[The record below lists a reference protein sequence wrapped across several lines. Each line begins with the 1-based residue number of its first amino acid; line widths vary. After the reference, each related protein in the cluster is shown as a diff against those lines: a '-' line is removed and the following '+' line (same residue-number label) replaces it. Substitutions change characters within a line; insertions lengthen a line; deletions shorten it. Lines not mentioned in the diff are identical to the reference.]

1 MVTLPGI
8 ISLLNQSPTPPHVDN
23 RDAIIQRV
31 RLMCDLFNL
40 AFEMKSLE
48 LERQHRDASPEW
60 IKQETLRLIESGT
73 R

>member
-1 MVTLPGI
+1 MQAEP
-8 ISLLNQSPTPPHVDN
+8 SPLNQN
-23 RDAIIQRV
+23 IAIIQRV
-31 RLMCDLFNL
+31 RMMCDLFNL

-60 IKQETLRLIESGT
+60 IKQETLRLIEAGT

>member
-1 MVTLPGI
+1 MQAEP
-8 ISLLNQSPTPPHVDN
+8 SPLNEN
-23 RDAIIQRV
+23 NAIIQRV
-31 RLMCDLFNL
+31 RMMCDLFNL

-48 LERQHRDASPEW
+48 LERHHPEASPEW